1 VDAAIHSKE
10 DSMSNKPKR
19 HRRVVYT
26 GVIKIPSKAL
36 CGAPGKRTSS
46 DDEVTCLACQKLMQK
61 KATP

>member
-1 VDAAIHSKE
+1 
-10 DSMSNKPKR
+10 MSNKPKR